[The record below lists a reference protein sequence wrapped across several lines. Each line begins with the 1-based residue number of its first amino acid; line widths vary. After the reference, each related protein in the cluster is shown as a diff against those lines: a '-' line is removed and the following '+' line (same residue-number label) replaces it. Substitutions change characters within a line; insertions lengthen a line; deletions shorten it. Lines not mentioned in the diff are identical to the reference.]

1 MDFIYAKDLKNN
13 DRERVWND
21 LVLRTKKNIQ
31 DANNEGLNSIVF
43 SGIIYDRV
51 TKQYFDFEFELEKL
65 LKKYGFRIQNTGCIG
80 GVWQKTKDVCW

>member
-43 SGIIYDRV
+43 NGIIYDGV

-65 LKKYGFRIQNTGCIG
+65 LKKYGFRIQNTGYIG
-80 GVWQKTKDVCW
+80 GVWQKTKDICW

>member
-1 MDFIYAKDLKNN
+1 MDFIYAEDLKNN
-13 DRERVWND
+13 DRDRVWND

-43 SGIIYDRV
+43 IGTIYDSV

-65 LKKYGFRIQNTGCIG
+65 LKEYGFRIQNTGCIG
-80 GVWQKTKDVCW
+80 GVWQKTKDICW